1 MCFFRENSMSRN
13 WPTREKDLQT
23 ARVIMEEYA
32 NERES
37 DTLGLFEII
46 VDQTEKKMSFRLSG
60 WVVILAKYFHSIYG
74 ASQGDFVTR
83 QVVTSCLTQGQTL
96 H

>member
-1 MCFFRENSMSRN
+1 MNQS

-32 NERES
+32 NEQETHS
-37 DTLGLFEII
+37 LGLFEVV
-46 VDQTEKKMSFRLSG
+46 VDQIEKRMNLRLSG
-60 WVVILAKYFHSIYG
+60 WVLIIAKHFLATYG
-74 ASQGDFVTR
+74 DAQGDYITR
-83 QVVTSCLTQGQTL
+83 QIISRCIIQDATM

>member
-1 MCFFRENSMSRN
+1 MSQN
-13 WPTREKDLQT
+13 WPTRDRDLQT

-37 DTLGLFEII
+37 DSLGLFEIV
-46 VDQTEKKMSFRLSG
+46 VDHTEKRMNFCLSG
-60 WVVILAKYFHSIYG
+60 WVVTLAKHFNSMYG

-83 QVVTSCLTQGQTL
+83 QVITNCITQGQTL

>member
-1 MCFFRENSMSRN
+1 MKQN
-13 WPTREKDLQT
+13 WPTRYRDLHA

-37 DTLGLFEII
+37 NSLGLFEIV
-46 VDQTEKKMSFRLSG
+46 VDQAEKRMNYRLSG
-60 WVVILAKYFHSIYG
+60 WVVILAKHFASVYG

-83 QVVTSCLTQGQTL
+83 QVISDCITQGQTV

>member
-1 MCFFRENSMSRN
+1 MSQN
-13 WPTREKDLQT
+13 WPTRDNDLQV

-37 DTLGLFEII
+37 DSLGLFEIV
-46 VDQTEKKMSFRLSG
+46 VDQTEKKMNFCLSG
-60 WVVILAKYFHSIYG
+60 WVVMLAKHFNSMYG
-74 ASQGDFVTR
+74 INQGDFVTR
-83 QVVTSCLTQGQTL
+83 QVITRCLTQGQTL